1 MNFFTNETYLV
12 CSQIAR
18 NRLGLNDGAHE
29 VAKADAEKERL
40 KKEKEQE
47 KAKAAKK
54 NGTP

>member
-1 MNFFTNETYLV
+1 MNLTNETHLV

-54 NGTP
+54 NSTP